1 MNDDE
6 MISIKD
12 LKINNQEMIDNFEN
26 KKYKDSFYISICLN
40 DNN

>member
-1 MNDDE
+1 MDDDE

-12 LKINNQEMIDNFEN
+12 LKIYNQQMIHNFEN

-40 DNN
+40 NNN